1 MPLNDD
7 PDALPDDEY
16 DKLLTAAEATAEPCP
31 SAVPPDELAAA
42 LARLEAV
49 GVAPAAATARRRD

>member
-16 DKLLTAAEATAEPCP
+16 WTLVGQDVEPCP
-31 SAVPPDELAAA
+31 AAVPEDVLREA
-42 LARLEAV
+42 LARLDGE
-49 GVAPAAATARRRD
+49 